1 MKRMDNLTIADKSA
15 LPEEIEGYWDG
26 RSATYSN
33 SVKDEMRDFH
43 LEAWEDVLSKMVG
56 DGAPAG
62 LRVLDLGCGPGFF
75 EVVLSRL
82 GCLVDAVDG
91 SAQMLDQ
98 ARANVAENGVP
109 GLVDF
114 HRCDVSDLPFLSS
127 SYDVVVSRNV
137 TWLMRDPL
145 GAYAEWGRVL
155 KPSGK
160 LLVFDANW
168 YSYLVDE
175 SLNRKRIE
183 DQGDSSVL
191 GWGDQSF
198 ATDERERRCESIALR
213 LPLTYENRPAW
224 DVSVLPSLGFS
235 DVRADEGFW
244 RRVWSEGERAF
255 YATSPLFS
263 TEALKAE
270 PAVA

>member
-1 MKRMDNLTIADKSA
+1 MERRDSRTIAGETA
-15 LPEEIEGYWDG
+15 LPKEIEGYWDG

-33 SVKDEMRDFH
+33 GVKDEMRDFH
-43 LEAWEDVLSKMVG
+43 LEAWEDALSKMVS
-56 DGAPAG
+56 DGAPVG
-62 LRVLDLGCGPGFF
+62 LKVLDLGCGPGFF

-91 SAQMLDQ
+91 SAQMIDQ

-114 HRCDVSDLPFLSS
+114 HRCDASDLPFPSS
-127 SYDVVVSRNV
+127 TYDAVVSRNV

-145 GAYAEWGRVL
+145 GAYAEWNRVL
-155 KPSGK
+155 KPGGK

-191 GWGDQSF
+191 GWGEGSF
-198 ATDERERRCESIALR
+198 ATDEQERRCESIALR

-235 DVRADEGFW
+235 DVRADEGFSG
-244 RRVWSEGERAF
+244 RVWSEGERDF

-263 TEALKAE
+263 IEAFKVGS
-270 PAVA
+270 AVV